1 MRVRSGSRK
10 PGAASVIIASV
21 LSFGIAP
28 TPGCDGGGLGGRS
41 VSCRDYCAKLELC
54 DDRTD
59 QAGCEE
65 HCDQQRVRSEEYLE
79 VRASCVQSRSCN
91 IFSGELGPMGEDLC
105 RGDTSCVVN
114 DCTNDAIA
122 LRARTTAEE
131 SYCSTLASKLNAC
144 DRSVE
149 PPVLTGRCLELM
161 PTLSSEYLELVEGC
175 VQGDCSQVQ
184 SCLRSVADR
193 YNTDVTPAPADWLD
207 SPRT

>member
-1 MRVRSGSRK
+1 MRVRIRSRR
-10 PGAASVIIASV
+10 PAASVIVASLLLAFCV
-21 LSFGIAP
+21 AA
-28 TPGCDGGGLGGRS
+28 TAGCDDGSLGARS
-41 VSCRDYCAKLELC
+41 GSCRDYCAKLELC

-59 QAGCEE
+59 QAGCEARCE
-65 HCDQQRVRSEEYLE
+65 QQRVRSEEYIE
-79 VRASCVQSRSCN
+79 VRATCVQSRSCN
-91 IFSGELGPMGEDLC
+91 TFSGELGGMGEDLC
-105 RGDTSCVVN
+105 RGDPSCVVN
-114 DCTNDAIA
+114 DCTNDEIA

-149 PPVLTGRCLELM
+149 PAVLAGRCLEIM

-184 SCLRSVADR
+184 TCLRSVADR

-207 SPRT
+207 PPDA